1 MAKQKLEIGLT
12 IKYKLKDTTETGT
25 IYFVAACG
33 KFVGVDVTTDGEEI
47 FVELDQIKGV
57 VK

>member
-1 MAKQKLEIGLT
+1 MAKQKLAVGVK
-12 IKYKLKDTTETGT
+12 IKYKLKDIVEEGT
-25 IYFVAACG
+25 IHFVPACA
-33 KFVGVDVTTDGEEI
+33 KFYGVVDSDGEEI

>member
-1 MAKQKLEIGLT
+1 MAKQKLAIGLT

-33 KFVGVDVTTDGEEI
+33 KFVGVNDSDGEEI
-47 FVELDQIKGV
+47 FVELGQIKG
-57 VK
+57 